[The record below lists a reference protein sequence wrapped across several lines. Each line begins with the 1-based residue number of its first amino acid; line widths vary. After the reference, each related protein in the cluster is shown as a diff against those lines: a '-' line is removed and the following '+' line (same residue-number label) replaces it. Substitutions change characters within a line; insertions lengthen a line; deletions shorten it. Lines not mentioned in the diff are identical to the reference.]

1 MLWIAVLI
9 LIALSLLFPKT
20 RSFTLA
26 AIGVAIVAFVAIVVL
41 AKRNEAPPRAAARP
55 SAAQKPIDFERFL
68 VEKLDKADPQA
79 KNRIPVEE
87 IRFAQ
92 ARAEAGAQRGSIS
105 KIVAR
110 LYNDSAI
117 YTLTDY
123 EYRLVVQDCID
134 AACTAVFD
142 QRGLS
147 AVSVPPRQ
155 ARDVQIAIREEGARD
170 MPPVRILGTA
180 NILLT
185 PVATRAEPAGKAAL
199 D

>member
-1 MLWIAVLI
+1 
-9 LIALSLLFPKT
+9 
-20 RSFTLA
+20 
-26 AIGVAIVAFVAIVVL
+26 
-41 AKRNEAPPRAAARP
+41 
-55 SAAQKPIDFERFL
+55 
-68 VEKLDKADPQA
+68 
-79 KNRIPVEE
+79 
-87 IRFAQ
+87 
-92 ARAEAGAQRGSIS
+92 
-105 KIVAR
+105 
-110 LYNDSAI
+110 
-117 YTLTDY
+117 LTDY